1 MNNTNKKEKNIS
13 NKSKF
18 KCVKQQQNKL
28 KLSNTN
34 TEEDSK
40 KRNEQLPSQTPKTET
55 FSQKFNRNVANTNK
69 SLISLRYQ
77 PNKTITNIST
87 SIGNESNKEDL
98 FNRLLTYQ
106 QELETTKSIIQD
118 QEKVYDNKID
128 ELQVNFKNEFEQLKN
143 KHNETITKMTNEHNQ
158 KIKTL
163 ISKNKEL
170 TERNEKL
177 FAKNNSYIEL
187 INQIKNELGEK
198 IFALE
203 RENTKLKNEKEYL
216 TNYYQNKIDVN
227 QANANLDKK
236 LLSDKYEKVIANMK
250 DSFAISKQNFMNI
263 LQERENEVLQN
274 VNVHKNEKEQFHKQI
289 VEQIS
294 KYDKLNKQ
302 YLNQLNEN
310 RTQSA
315 EIENL
320 KTELQRVKKELN
332 IITKERNMLEEK
344 CDVLFKD
351 NNTLSN
357 LNKELNRV
365 THGKFSTGSK
375 SRISTMTSNKN

>member
-1 MNNTNKKEKNIS
+1 
-13 NKSKF
+13 
-18 KCVKQQQNKL
+18 
-28 KLSNTN
+28 
-34 TEEDSK
+34 
-40 KRNEQLPSQTPKTET
+40 
-55 FSQKFNRNVANTNK
+55 
-69 SLISLRYQ
+69 
-77 PNKTITNIST
+77 
-87 SIGNESNKEDL
+87 
-98 FNRLLTYQ
+98 
-106 QELETTKSIIQD
+106 
-118 QEKVYDNKID
+118 
-128 ELQVNFKNEFEQLKN
+128 
-143 KHNETITKMTNEHNQ
+143 
-158 KIKTL
+158 
-163 ISKNKEL
+163 
-170 TERNEKL
+170 
-177 FAKNNSYIEL
+177 
-187 INQIKNELGEK
+187 
-198 IFALE
+198 
-203 RENTKLKNEKEYL
+203 
-216 TNYYQNKIDVN
+216 VN
-227 QANANLDKK
+227 QANANLDKN

-332 IITKERNMLEEK
+332 IITKERNMFEEK